1 MKAERLIRNLARRL
15 EQMAPG
21 VSATLLEGMDEL
33 LTVVRLKLPLQ
44 LRRSLAC
51 TNIIENMM
59 GSVRRV
65 CRNVKRWRDAPMLA
79 LRWTGAAMLQEAAK
93 GFRRL
98 KAHKQP
104 PVLRKALAA
113 LEEQERNRHGPPL
126 LRWMRRLRRLLL
138 GNGRQKSFNRE
149 RDVPQVHA
157 GRLHF
162 SLPAGSKPRGLR
174 DSSDGAK

>member
-1 MKAERLIRNLARRL
+1 MIRNLARRL

-21 VSATLLEGMDEL
+21 VSATILEGMDEL

-65 CRNVKRWRDAPMLA
+65 CRNVKRWRDAPMA
-79 LRWTGAAMLQEAAK
+79 LRWTGAAMQEAAK

-98 KAHKQP
+98 KAHKQL
-104 PVLRKALAA
+104 PVLRVALAA
-113 LEEQERNRHGPPL
+113 LGEQNALDTTLAP
-126 LRWMRRLRRLLL
+126 
-138 GNGRQKSFNRE
+138 
-149 RDVPQVHA
+149 DAVA
-157 GRLHF
+157 
-162 SLPAGSKPRGLR
+162 A
-174 DSSDGAK
+174 

>member
-1 MKAERLIRNLARRL
+1 VRRTLRQAWELDDAVKAERLIRNLARRL

-21 VSATLLEGMDEL
+21 VSATILEGMDEL

-65 CRNVKRWRDAPMLA
+65 CRNVKRWRDAAMA
-79 LRWTGAAMLQEAAK
+79 LRWTGAAMQEAAK

-98 KAHKQP
+98 KAHKQL

-113 LEEQERNRHGPPL
+113 LGEQNVIDTVLAP
-126 LRWMRRLRRLLL
+126 
-138 GNGRQKSFNRE
+138 
-149 RDVPQVHA
+149 DAVA
-157 GRLHF
+157 
-162 SLPAGSKPRGLR
+162 A
-174 DSSDGAK
+174 